1 MVVAVD
7 ETDVDV
13 VEELR
18 RMQVEIVEIVEEMRA
33 VLEIEEDKT
42 LLPLEADDRMVEDTE
57 AQEVLT

>member
-1 MVVAVD
+1 MIVRQGIVD
-7 ETDVDV
+7 
-13 VEELR
+13 
-18 RMQVEIVEIVEEMRA
+18 EMRA